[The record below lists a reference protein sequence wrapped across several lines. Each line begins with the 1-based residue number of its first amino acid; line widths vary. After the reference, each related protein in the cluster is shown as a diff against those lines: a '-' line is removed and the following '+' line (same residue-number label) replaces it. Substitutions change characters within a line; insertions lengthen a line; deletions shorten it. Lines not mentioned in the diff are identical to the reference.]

1 MGQRPTDKFLYEG
14 MRSYFDA
21 MGAVKAFQREVV
33 STSRQVLEQSLG
45 KLSAALGIRSKAS
58 DIVHGIWPDEYD
70 GEEVTEEDRYAQFID
85 LDGIKAPFII
95 DRYTNGK
102 QNSRI
107 NYESIEFNKSI
118 PDSVFSKPSNP
129 KDLKK
134 DLKL

>member
-1 MGQRPTDKFLYEG
+1 MRDRLCGRRQLWQSTCGHGCTEEPMGQRPTDKFLYEG

-70 GEEVTEEDRYAQFID
+70 GEEVTEGPIWIGAYVSPSWSFHVGLH
-85 LDGIKAPFII
+85 LD
-95 DRYTNGK
+95 
-102 QNSRI
+102 
-107 NYESIEFNKSI
+107 
-118 PDSVFSKPSNP
+118 
-129 KDLKK
+129 
-134 DLKL
+134 